1 LLGIEAIV
9 LVTKYF
15 ADLIKQALGLGKI
28 VGRVHEIKTMYKNR
42 VSIPGSK
49 MPSGLAGICETN
61 CSQPLQFIWS
71 DKQGAQNI
79 RRSTSP

>member
-1 LLGIEAIV
+1 
-9 LVTKYF
+9 
-15 ADLIKQALGLGKI
+15 
-28 VGRVHEIKTMYKNR
+28 
-42 VSIPGSK
+42 